1 MSRTLLT
8 RWAACTAV
16 LAFAFVTG
24 AFAQSTEEVRSTEQQ
39 LEAIKNQIAADEQR
53 LERTRTEEQAGRRRL
68 DQATRDIRL
77 REELVTTYDVRVQE
91 METEIDSVFTD
102 LQDLKE
108 RVEALTTE
116 YGERVRSAYRRGRM
130 SDAAL
135 VLAAGSVNQMLV
147 RIKYLRRF
155 QDDRVRRR
163 STLGE
168 AMNDLQERRRRLEET
183 IRQTEEMRGQAVS
196 EKRRLD
202 GLRAERETV
211 VAELRTR
218 GATIERGLREKREAE
233 QALRSRLRNLI
244 SASTARRE
252 TAANAVADAAFTALT
267 GSFESNR
274 GRLPWPAGG
283 TVIEPYGWTADP
295 VYGTRTLNPGVFVA
309 APGETDVRAIFEG
322 TVEDVGIIA
331 EYGRYVMIA
340 HGDYVTV
347 YGNLSSTS
355 VTRGSRV
362 QAGAA
367 VGRTGTAAE
376 SRGSGYFFGLFKGED
391 FIDPAPWLS
400 RR

>member
-1 MSRTLLT
+1 M
-8 RWAACTAV
+8 
-16 LAFAFVTG
+16 TG
-24 AFAQSTEEVRSTEQQ
+24 AVAQSTEEVRSTEQQ
-39 LEAIKNQIAADEQR
+39 LEAIKNQIASDEQR
-53 LERTRTEEQAGRRRL
+53 LERTRSEEQAGRRRL

-77 REELVTTYDVRVQE
+77 REELVTTYDRRVLE
-91 METEIDSVFTD
+91 MESEIDSVFVD
-102 LQDLKE
+102 LQELNE
-108 RVEALTTE
+108 RVEALTSE

-130 SDAAL
+130 SDVAL

-163 STLGE
+163 STLGT
-168 AMNDLQERRRRLEET
+168 AMTDLQERRLRLMET
-183 IRQTEEMRGQAVS
+183 VRQTEEMRGEAVS
-196 EKRRLD
+196 EKRQLD
-202 GLRAERETV
+202 GLRAERATV
-211 VAELRTR
+211 VSELRTR

-233 QALRSRLRNLI
+233 LALRSRLRNLV

-252 TAANAVADAAFTALT
+252 TAANAVADAAFSAIT

-274 GRLPWPAGG
+274 GRLPWPADG

-295 VYGTRTLNPGVFVA
+295 VNGTRTLNPGVFVA

-347 YGNLSSTS
+347 YGNLSSAS

-362 QAGAA
+362 RAGDA

-376 SRGSGYFFGLFKGED
+376 SQGSGYFFGLFKGED
-391 FIDPAPWLS
+391 FIDPTPWLS